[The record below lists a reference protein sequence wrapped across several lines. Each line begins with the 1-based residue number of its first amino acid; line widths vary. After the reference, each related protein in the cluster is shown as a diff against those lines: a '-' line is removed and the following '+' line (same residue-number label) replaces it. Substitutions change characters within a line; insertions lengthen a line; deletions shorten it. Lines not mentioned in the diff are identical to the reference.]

1 MSLNQ
6 TAAGFPSILN
16 AGLLAAT
23 TGEPGGCTI
32 SLKIENRLW
41 MWYNPFGTVFGAF
54 SSCLCRAYLVSIG
67 ILFIELS
74 RAAPDLP
81 IELCSVR
88 SSLVLCALSVCVCVC
103 VCVCVYVCLCV
114 CVCVAEAVT
123 ADFDLVLSFVR

>member
-1 MSLNQ
+1 MLNV
-6 TAAGFPSILN
+6 
-16 AGLLAAT
+16 GLVAAT

-41 MWYNPFGTVFGAF
+41 TLYSPFGTVFGAF
-54 SSCLCRAYLVSIG
+54 SSCLCRAFLVSIG

-88 SSLVLCALSVCVCVC
+88 SSLVLCAVSVCVFAYMCV
-103 VCVCVYVCLCV
+103 CV
-114 CVCVAEAVT
+114 CVCVAEAVA
-123 ADFDLVLSFVR
+123 ADFDLVLSFGLR